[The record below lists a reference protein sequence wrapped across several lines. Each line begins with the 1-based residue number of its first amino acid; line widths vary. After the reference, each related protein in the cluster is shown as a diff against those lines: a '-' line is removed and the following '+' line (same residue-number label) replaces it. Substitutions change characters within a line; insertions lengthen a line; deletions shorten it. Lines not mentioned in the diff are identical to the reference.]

1 MLMNGYLGHI
11 NRLKAAAVAAVLLA
25 LSAPVHAESGLP
37 APNFLTENTLIYP
50 GVDGEKNLMHFG
62 RFGNF
67 DWYFPCK
74 FESGSWALDADN
86 NLSLTYDNTDFA
98 DQTFRLAPS
107 EGTEGLQVQMIAPDR
122 TLAAVMEEGN
132 TLPYT

>member
-1 MLMNGYLGHI
+1 MNDRHGRRRTGTAVL
-11 NRLKAAAVAAVLLA
+11 AVAGLLA
-25 LSAPVHAESGLP
+25 LSAPVYGESGLP
-37 APNFLTENTLIYP
+37 APTFLTENTLIYP
-50 GVDGEKNLMHFG
+50 GADGEKNLIHFG

-74 FESGSWALDADN
+74 FESGSWSLDPDN
-86 NLSLTYDNTDFA
+86 VLSLTYDNKDFA
-98 DQTFRLAPS
+98 DQTFRLTPR
-107 EGTEGLQVQMIAPDR
+107 EGEGGLQVQMIAPDR

>member
-1 MLMNGYLGHI
+1 MNGLLNEIRGASV
-11 NRLKAAAVAAVLLA
+11 LFAAGFLL
-25 LSAPVHAESGLP
+25 LSGPASAESGLP
-37 APNFLTENTLIYP
+37 APTFLTENTLIYP
-50 GVDGEKNLMHFG
+50 DADGEKILIHFG

-74 FESGSWALDADN
+74 FESGSWELDPDN
-86 NLSLTYDNTDFA
+86 VLSLTYDNTDFA
-98 DQTFRLAPS
+98 DQTFRLTPR
-107 EGTEGLQVQMIAPDR
+107 EGNKGLEVEMIAPDR

>member
-1 MLMNGYLGHI
+1 M
-11 NRLKAAAVAAVLLA
+11 NRLKAAVVAVGLVAF
-25 LSAPVHAESGLP
+25 SAPAQAETGLP
-37 APNFLTENTLIYP
+37 APNFLTENTLVYP
-50 GVDGEKNLMHFG
+50 DADGEKNLIHFG

-67 DWYFPCK
+67 DWYFPCT

-98 DQTFRLAPS
+98 DQTFRLDPS
-107 EGTEGLQVQMIAPDR
+107 EGDGGLRVQMIAPDR

>member
-1 MLMNGYLGHI
+1 MNDCHRRTK
-11 NRLKAAAVAAVLLA
+11 RLRAALAVAGLLA
-25 LSAPVHAESGLP
+25 FSVPAQAESGLP
-37 APNFLTENTLIYP
+37 APNFLTENTLVYP
-50 GVDGEKNLMHFG
+50 DADGERNLIHFG

-67 DWYFPCK
+67 DWYFPCT

-98 DQTFRLAPS
+98 DQTFRLSPS
-107 EGTEGLQVQMIAPDR
+107 EGDGGLQVQMIAPDR

>member
-1 MLMNGYLGHI
+1 MLMNKYPEHTGG
-11 NRLKAAAVAAVLLA
+11 LKAAVFAVGLLA
-25 LSAPVHAESGLP
+25 LSAPAHAESGLP
-37 APNFLTENTLIYP
+37 APNFLTENTLVYP
-50 GVDGEKNLMHFG
+50 DADGERNLIHFG

-67 DWYFPCK
+67 DWYFPCT

-98 DQTFRLAPS
+98 DQTFRLAPR
-107 EGTEGLQVQMIAPDR
+107 EGSEGLQVQMIAPDR